1 MSTSNFTMFS
11 TQWCGY
17 CKRLKLQLNEAGI
30 EFTEVDIEIDSES
43 AALVERVNGGNQIV
57 PTLLFADG
65 SALINP
71 SVIAIKAKLRQLAS
85 A

>member
-17 CKRLKLQLNEAGI
+17 CKRLKSQLKEAGI

-65 SALINP
+65 SALTNP
-71 SVIAIKAKLRQLAS
+71 SVIAIKAKLQQLAS